1 MKESELLKLIICLVV
16 DAEAPTEE
24 KLAMLRWLFKEESTA
39 LSVEAYDRERSK
51 QQGANT

>member
-24 KLAMLRWLFKEESTA
+24 KLAMIRWLFKKESTA
-39 LSVEAYDRERSK
+39 LSVEAYDREHSNR
-51 QQGANT
+51 GMDNT